1 MTATK
6 KPVGLRLAFDWLWL
20 GEDLAQVHKA
30 AQLF

>member
-20 GEDLAQVHKA
+20 GDLAQVHKA